1 MAMTRILIADDS
13 PPVRQGVR
21 NLLKA
26 HADWEVCGE
35 AIDGQDAIAKT
46 RQLAPDVIV
55 MDYVMPTM
63 DGIEAA
69 RKISSVAPTTSILLF
84 SMYVDSQLAT
94 LARHAGISAVLSKSN
109 AGQVVKGIE
118 AMLRGETFCASQI

>member
-1 MAMTRILIADDS
+1 MQTGKS
-13 PPVRQGVR
+13 
-21 NLLKA
+21 
-26 HADWEVCGE
+26 CGE
-35 AIDGQDAIAKT
+35 AVDGQDAIAKT

-84 SMYVDSQLAT
+84 SMYMDSQLAT

>member
-1 MAMTRILIADDS
+1 MIVHQCVTACEICSRVMQTGKS
-13 PPVRQGVR
+13 
-21 NLLKA
+21 
-26 HADWEVCGE
+26 CGE
-35 AIDGQDAIAKT
+35 AVDGQDAIAKT
-46 RQLAPDVIV
+46 RHLAPDVIV
-55 MDYVMPTM
+55 MDYVMPTI

-84 SMYVDSQLAT
+84 SMYMDSQLAT

>member
-13 PPVRQGVR
+13 PPVRQSVR

-69 RKISSVAPTTSILLF
+69 RRISSVAPTTSILLF
-84 SMYVDSQLAT
+84 SMYMDSQLAT
-94 LARHAGISAVLSKSN
+94 LARHAGISAVLSK
-109 AGQVVKGIE
+109 ATRDR
-118 AMLRGETFCASQI
+118 L

>member
-1 MAMTRILIADDS
+1 MIVA
-13 PPVRQGVR
+13 PVRHGLR

-26 HADWEVCGE
+26 HADWEVLWGSRRRAGRDCKDPALGSRRHC
-35 AIDGQDAIAKT
+35 DGLRDAYYRRHRSGTENIE
-46 RQLAPDVIV
+46 RGSNHFN
-55 MDYVMPTM
+55 PT
-63 DGIEAA
+63 
-69 RKISSVAPTTSILLF
+69 F
-84 SMYVDSQLAT
+84 SMYMDSQLAN

>member
-13 PPVRQGVR
+13 PPVRQGLR

-84 SMYVDSQLAT
+84 RCTWTRSLPISHATPVSQQCYRRAT
-94 LARHAGISAVLSKSN
+94 RDRL
-109 AGQVVKGIE
+109 
-118 AMLRGETFCASQI
+118 

>member
-1 MAMTRILIADDS
+1 MS
-13 PPVRQGVR
+13 
-21 NLLKA
+21 
-26 HADWEVCGE
+26 
-35 AIDGQDAIAKT
+35 
-46 RQLAPDVIV
+46 PDVIV

-84 SMYVDSQLAT
+84 SMYMDSQLANV
-94 LARHAGISAVLSKSN
+94 ARHAGISVVLSKSN

-118 AMLRGETFCASQI
+118 AILRGETFSASQI